1 MNKLDIIIALP
12 LLYGAYK
19 GFRNGFVHEVLIVV
33 CLVIGVFCGYRV
45 VNFITEFIETKYNYH
60 SDMLKFYAFLWILI
74 VMVIIIYFIT
84 KSADSMLGFVGLKF
98 INKLAGAIFGIA
110 KWILVISLFLYIISP
125 FDKKNEIISKD
136 TKEKSQLFQP
146 VTQVA
151 LYLIPPMVVAT
162 KAIKGKVDKATEK
175 KKK

>member
-1 MNKLDIIIALP
+1 
-12 LLYGAYK
+12 
-19 GFRNGFVHEVLIVV
+19 
-33 CLVIGVFCGYRV
+33 
-45 VNFITEFIETKYNYH
+45 
-60 SDMLKFYAFLWILI
+60 
-74 VMVIIIYFIT
+74 
-84 KSADSMLGFVGLKF
+84 MLGFVGLKF